1 MDDQER
7 KLSKTVA
14 VKIRP
19 QYQTWLKKSGAAKAY
34 THAYDE
40 VVELVA
46 KAQHMSADKVKF
58 ASRDVLQAAMD
69 LVTSAE
75 D

>member
-1 MDDQER
+1 MDDQEK

-14 VKIRP
+14 AKIRP
-19 QYQTWLKKSGAAKAY
+19 QYKNWLKRSGASEAY

-40 VVELVA
+40 VVKLVA
-46 KAQHMSADKVKF
+46 KAQDMSTDKVKF

-69 LVTSAE
+69 LVTE
-75 D
+75 